1 MTCLPQITKAPLS
14 LLQALRGLAALLVM
28 LSHGSFV
35 LGPLESHP
43 ILRAFLE
50 SGAIGVDLFFMIS
63 GFIMIYSTWGASTTW
78 VDAGTFLIKRLCRI
92 WPVYAIWTLVWVVAR
107 EGSLSAGP
115 TIDIVKSLVFLPLS
129 IDYPPFYGYA
139 ALNVGWTLN
148 YEILFYVL
156 FAISMLFGRGRWAA
170 LAVIFTFLLI
180 VAPILAQVLPTLR
193 PYRIPIFSSALID
206 MIANPIIAEFG
217 FGVIAGWI
225 YFRPKSR
232 LPFML
237 SLGVM
242 ALFTSIVIWQM
253 ASHFRYGHGFSGWG
267 LTLAPLFIATVY
279 IQKEVR
285 PEIVRWLVWL
295 GDVSFSLYLC
305 HKIVFALC
313 ARVVAR
319 TGTDAFVPGWIF
331 LLIYAGIAL
340 LVAYVSTRALEKG
353 LCEVLRRK
361 VLQRVEV
368 IRTVRTCPLNPGQRT
383 F

>member
-1 MTCLPQITKAPLS
+1 M
-14 LLQALRGLAALLVM
+14 LQALRGLAALLVM

-43 ILRAFLE
+43 LLRAFLE

-63 GFIMIYSTWGASTTW
+63 GFIMIYSTWGAPTTW
-78 VDAGTFLIKRLCRI
+78 VDASGFLIKRLCRI

-107 EGSLSAGP
+107 EGSLAAGP
-115 TIDIVKSLVFLPLS
+115 PIDIVKSLVFLPLS

-170 LAVIFTFLLI
+170 LAIIFASLLI
-180 VAPILAQVLPTLR
+180 VAPILVQALPTLR
-193 PYRIPIFSSALID
+193 PYRIPIFGSALID
-206 MIANPIIAEFG
+206 MMTNPIIAEFG
-217 FGVIAGWI
+217 FGVIVGWI

-232 LPFML
+232 LPLML
-237 SLGVM
+237 SLGIM
-242 ALFTSIVIWQM
+242 AIFASILIWQM

-267 LTLAPLFIATVY
+267 MTLAPLFFATIY
-279 IQKEVR
+279 IEKEIR
-285 PEIVRWLVWL
+285 PKTVRWLVWL

-305 HKIVFALC
+305 HKIVFAVC
-313 ARVVAR
+313 ARLVAR
-319 TGTDAFVPGWIF
+319 TGVAAFAPGWLL

-340 LVAYVSTRALEKG
+340 VVAYVSTRALEKG

-361 VLQRVEV
+361 VLKRFDA
-368 IRTVRTCPLNPGQRT
+368 IGTGRTGALNPGKGT